1 MVEKFSRT
9 SRTLSAEQKRE
20 YDAIR
25 QTAPAEFPPLAPAQG
40 PSAKGRIA
48 LALRAAQVEQG
59 LTLEQLARQ
68 AGFADAEIVR
78 DIEYG
83 SDAKLSDITAIAA
96 ALGLSVELVSDTS
109 S

>member
-25 QTAPAEFPPLAPAQG
+25 QTAQAEFPPLAPAQG

-48 LALRAAQVEQG
+48 LALRAARVEQG

-78 DIEYG
+78 AIEYG